1 MPKAHSGMQREEG
14 SSQWQPTSAVQAE
27 VVFLVSQK
35 VVQSIVGATVGAP
48 VGSDVG
54 TDDSVGES
62 VGAAE
67 MVGAAVVG
75 MGVGWQ
81 APSVFLTPQVPPLA
95 PVLRMQGE

>member
-1 MPKAHSGMQREEG
+1 MLAVGTAEG
-14 SSQWQPTSAVQAE
+14 
-27 VVFLVSQK
+27 LD
-35 VVQSIVGATVGAP
+35 G
-48 VGSDVG
+48 G

-81 APSVFLTPQVPPLA
+81 APSVFLTPHGGSFV
-95 PVLRMQGE
+95 MQGA

>member
-48 VGSDVG
+48 VGSAVGTAEGLDVG
-54 TDDSVGES
+54 TDDSVG
-62 VGAAE
+62 E

-81 APSVFLTPQVPPLA
+81 APSVFLTPHGGSFV
-95 PVLRMQGE
+95 MQGA

>member
-48 VGSDVG
+48 VGSAVG
-54 TDDSVGES
+54 TDDSVGDS

-81 APSVFLTPQVPPLA
+81 APSVFLTPHGGSFV
-95 PVLRMQGE
+95 MQGA

>member
-1 MPKAHSGMQREEG
+1 MGVGRGLGGGVGRCIGTAEG
-14 SSQWQPTSAVQAE
+14 
-27 VVFLVSQK
+27 L
-35 VVQSIVGATVGAP
+35 
-48 VGSDVG
+48 DVG

-95 PVLRMQGE
+95 PVLKMQGE

>member
-1 MPKAHSGMQREEG
+1 MAAHLGGAGGGRVLGLAEG
-14 SSQWQPTSAVQAE
+14 RPVHRRRDRRRA
-27 VVFLVSQK
+27 
-35 VVQSIVGATVGAP
+35 
-48 VGSDVG
+48 VGSADGTAEGLDVG
-54 TDDSVGES
+54 TLDSVGAS

-95 PVLRMQGE
+95 PVLKMQGE